1 MDERARKLLEQV
13 DRERGFTMPWR
24 RILAEQDP
32 EFLELF
38 HKQMMHV
45 TADKKKGLPRK
56 MKEIIQLTLGAY
68 TGHEPGFRAHLRNAL
83 KEGADVTEIMEALEI
98 AASGGIHA
106 MSNMLPAMEE
116 ELLKFRGSNESAGKP
131 QSKAAEPKKS
141 NRKVVR

>member
-13 DRERGFTMPWR
+13 DKERGFTMPWR

-45 TADKKKGLPRK
+45 TADKEKGLPRK
-56 MKEIIQLTLGAY
+56 MKEIIQLTLGAH

-83 KEGADVTEIMEALEI
+83 KEGANVTEIMEALEI
-98 AASGGIHA
+98 AACGGIHA

-116 ELLKFRGSNESAGKP
+116 ELQKFHASNEGASKSRNVGPDRRKGAGK
-131 QSKAAEPKKS
+131 
-141 NRKVVR
+141 